1 VLARVMRCMDFLGD
15 VLESLPEPLC
25 VLVRSGECLQ
35 ANSAFSRLVRIPVGA
50 LRHCDAREFW
60 PAFSGQEHLEGEHAV
75 EFRAGDGGTITA
87 RVSCVVSNVVV
98 VRVLASAASGES
110 LQLHHKQRLETLGLL
125 AGGVAHDFNNV
136 LTGIL
141 GHVAYLKH
149 VLPEPHKS
157 SESLMAIEEGALK
170 ASGLTQQILNFSKL
184 DSSEE
189 LQRVDVDQVMSRIG
203 VLLKSAIPSDVTLL
217 IHRRDG
223 GFFILG
229 SEVHVAQILI
239 NLIINARDAI
249 QGRGSIDVR
258 MSTECNSEDVHEIFG
273 PEPAAKIYGAI
284 EVSDTGSGI
293 SDEVKQRL
301 FEPYFT
307 TKNQAGTGLGLS
319 TVQAIVARLGGAIQV
334 FSEVGRGTMFRV
346 LLPLVED
353 GAGLAAAS
361 ELDQQVRRGSGE
373 RILVIDDEDAVRN
386 VLGLS
391 LSHLGYEVDTAPSG
405 LEGIERFRAMNSEYH
420 LVILDLL
427 MPGLSGEET
436 FQRLRALDPELPV
449 LIVSGFSSENVVQRV
464 LADGARDFIQKPFSI
479 EVLSEKVRGC
489 LGDPVVRS

>member
-1 VLARVMRCMDFLGD
+1 
-15 VLESLPEPLC
+15 
-25 VLVRSGECLQ
+25 
-35 ANSAFSRLVRIPVGA
+35 
-50 LRHCDAREFW
+50 
-60 PAFSGQEHLEGEHAV
+60 
-75 EFRAGDGGTITA
+75 
-87 RVSCVVSNVVV
+87 
-98 VRVLASAASGES
+98 LASAASGES
-110 LQLHHKQRLETLGLL
+110 VQLHHKQRLETLGLL

-149 VLPEPHKS
+149 VLPAPHGN

-184 DSSEE
+184 DASEE
-189 LQRVDVDQVMSRIG
+189 LQRVDVDQVLSRIG
-203 VLLKSAIPSDVTLL
+203 VLLKSAIPSDITLQL
-217 IHRRDG
+217 HHSSE
-223 GFFILG
+223 GFAVLG

-249 QGRGSIDVR
+249 SGKGAIDAR
-258 MSTECNSEDVHEIFG
+258 LSARLHQDEVHEIFG
-273 PEPAAKIYGAI
+273 LEPAAKAYGAL
-284 EVSDTGSGI
+284 EVSDTGSGM

-319 TVQAIVARLGGAIQV
+319 TVQSIVTRLGGAIQV
-334 FSEVGRGTMFRV
+334 FSEVGRGTVFRV
-346 LLPLVED
+346 ILPLIEE
-353 GAGLAAAS
+353 GATPSILSDADSAV
-361 ELDQQVRRGSGE
+361 LRGNGE

-386 VLGLS
+386 VIGLS
-391 LSHLGYEVDTAPSG
+391 LSHLGYQVDTAPSG
-405 LEGIERFRAMNSEYH
+405 LEGVELFKSSAEGYQ

-436 FQRLRALDPELPV
+436 FNRLRAIDLNLPV
-449 LIVSGFSSENVVQRV
+449 LIVSGFSSEHVVQRV

-489 LGDPVVRS
+489 LGGQIIRS